1 MSDAFVNQV
10 TLNCLM
16 NKEQYSKYVSNV
28 ITKKINRKD
37 KKFYRKRIYNLTK
50 ELLLT
55 DEQTACLLPDVKY
68 AFDNYIKTCIYYFK
82 TLDNNDI
89 IQEEYKEINNAELNK
104 LFDKD
109 VDLDNIVTPEEANK
123 FLMRS
128 IKLNN
133 PSLDNFVIKTI
144 TKMPEDII
152 LPKQKEINLMD
163 PILKNKGIC
172 KKKNITNKYHEK
184 KNTQNENIENIEKK
198 I

>member
-109 VDLDNIVTPEEANK
+109 VDLDN
-123 FLMRS
+123 
-128 IKLNN
+128 
-133 PSLDNFVIKTI
+133 FVIKTI

-172 KKKNITNKYHEK
+172 KKKNITNKYDEK